1 MSVAARVAVFQLL
14 VMGGVGTVTP
24 PPAFDYDIAPA
35 TEFTSRKRRSIL
47 SGAPHRASFNSRA
60 RGTLETAADRATG
73 FTAPKRTTLET
84 N

>member
-14 VMGGVGTVTP
+14 VMGGLGTVTP
-24 PPAFDYDIAPA
+24 PPAFDYNISPV

-47 SGAPHRASFNSRA
+47 SGAARRASFNART

-73 FTAPKRTTLET
+73 FTAPQRKTLET
-84 N
+84 D